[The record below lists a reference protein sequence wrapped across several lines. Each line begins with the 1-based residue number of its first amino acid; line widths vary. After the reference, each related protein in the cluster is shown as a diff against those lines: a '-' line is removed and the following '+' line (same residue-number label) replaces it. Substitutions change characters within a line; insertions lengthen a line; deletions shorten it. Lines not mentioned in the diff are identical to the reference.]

1 MVGQCGMLGL
11 LRQSLRF
18 HESLAGGARLASTH
32 TCRGAGLGSLPS
44 LQATTSSNFGHVC
57 IRKMYV
63 LCSRGGGQVA
73 DPDGC
78 LLEVRVVAQREG
90 RAQGRQ
96 ACPHHCA
103 VCLPASTL
111 KCAQN
116 GAYRP
121 PHPHWLPHIASQ
133 VSRLALPV
141 FMARCDAVLRT
152 FAEDQAR
159 MPPTPQM
166 QPRCAGVAPAA
177 HGRLLQQL
185 HSLHCA
191 TTIAP
196 CRLPPPLYYPDS
208 ASHGRPRLSP
218 SPHSGP
224 GPSAAAGPSAA
235 SAAQRGRLDEVL
247 CILEVLASMTLAP
260 QVADAAMPPSDFLA
274 QVGRSGRAGLGLGRS
289 WAGAWVGGA
298 WPANSRQHV
307 PC

>member
-111 KCAQN
+111 KCAQS

-191 TTIAP
+191 TAIAP
-196 CRLPPPLYYPDS
+196 YRLLPPCIIQTAPHTVVPALPPPHTAALAPV
-208 ASHGRPRLSP
+208 PL
-218 SPHSGP
+218 P
-224 GPSAAAGPSAA
+224 GPPLRRQRSAAGWTRCCA
-235 SAAQRGRLDEVL
+235 SWRFW
-247 CILEVLASMTLAP
+247 
-260 QVADAAMPPSDFLA
+260 PP
-274 QVGRSGRAGLGLGRS
+274 
-289 WAGAWVGGA
+289 
-298 WPANSRQHV
+298 
-307 PC
+307 